1 MRALPFAQRAGG
13 VHARRER
20 KDFMTKDTRDISE
33 RTDRVLQLE
42 AELEAEGAATT
53 QGEELD
59 HARAMLHQ
67 WVDSVVAVVSS
78 PGVGRVSLIH
88 ADGGESRI
96 SSPTL
101 PYLLSRPA
109 RFTDQG

>member
-1 MRALPFAQRAGG
+1 
-13 VHARRER
+13 
-20 KDFMTKDTRDISE
+20 MTKDTRDINE

-42 AELEAEGAATT
+42 GELEAEGAATT

-59 HARAMLHQ
+59 HARSMLHQ

-96 SSPTL
+96 SSPAL